1 MFQDQIERTQLIDEW
16 TERLAGPLIAIRSWQ
31 ALLIDAKNLPGATS
45 GEAMFLLSEILLD
58 ALEEVEV
65 FRAELVNSDKL
76 DHLFRTL
83 TGEETWPY
91 YLAEQI
97 KAGVFDDDLPLYRAD
112 IEAYRQVDPG
122 AAERLLALVKERE

>member
-1 MFQDQIERTQLIDEW
+1 MFQNQIDRTKLIDEW
-16 TERLAGPLIAIRSWQ
+16 IERLAGPLMAIRSWQ
-31 ALLIDAKNLPGATS
+31 ALLIDAKNLPDTAN

-65 FRAELVNSDKL
+65 FRAEIVNSDKL
-76 DHLFRTL
+76 EHLFRTV

-97 KAGVFDDDLPLYRAD
+97 QAGVFDHDLEHYRAEA
-112 IEAYRQVDPG
+112 EAYRQVDPA
-122 AAERLLALVKERE
+122 AAERLLALIAER